1 MWNPKFVDKSALI
14 LRTDTTRHE
23 VLAHFGL
30 SEGDSMFNKKT
41 VAVLAA
47 SASLLSGL
55 AVVTPALGDTFSD
68 SLQKNKAYVEALS
81 DSSKTE
87 KDRNDL
93 KAAAKAYQLRN
104 EVTKV
109 VDEKAKAL
117 QNKLTEIN
125 HNHSDGAITDKESA
139 ELSDLKKAKDNAQ
152 NIKDLIEDGIK
163 NNASPEVMKVAKQA
177 YNEGLTF
184 TAKQILK
191 AKTLDGAKAL
201 LKAAEDSKAAQ
212 EKKEKPSKGGS
223 SSGSTSF
230 DASDSAST
238 PAVPAAP
245 VAPASPAA
253 PSTNAAPAAAPNNDV
268 AATTSRVHKKA
279 KVKASKLP
287 QTGEADVAGLLASL
301 SSLLFGGAGV
311 LSLKK
316 RS

>member
-1 MWNPKFVDKSALI
+1 MSWGLPNV
-14 LRTDTTRHE
+14 
-23 VLAHFGL
+23 GL

-55 AVVTPALGDTFSD
+55 AVVTPAFGDSFSD
-68 SLQKNKAYVEALS
+68 SLQKNKAYVESLS
-81 DSSKTE
+81 NPQKTE
-87 KDRNDL
+87 KERNDL
-93 KAAAKAYQLRN
+93 KDTAKFYQHIN
-104 EVTKV
+104 E
-109 VDEKAKAL
+109 
-117 QNKLTEIN
+117 
-125 HNHSDGAITDKESA
+125 
-139 ELSDLKKAKDNAQ
+139 
-152 NIKDLIEDGIK
+152 
-163 NNASPEVMKVAKQA
+163 VAKQA
-177 YNEGLTF
+177 DEAAKKYQNKLKDVNVKHPGGNIPEQDATELQNLLKAKTDVALKKYIIEVAKTAYDKGFTF

-201 LKAAEDSKAAQ
+201 LKAAEDAKAQ
-212 EKKEKPSKGGS
+212 QDKKEKPNNNGGGS

-253 PSTNAAPAAAPNNDV
+253 PSTNAAPAAAPNKGV
-268 AATTSRVHKKA
+268 AATTPRVHKKA

>member
-1 MWNPKFVDKSALI
+1 MWNPKFVDKSVLL

-23 VLAHFGL
+23 APAHFGL

-68 SLQKNKAYVEALS
+68 SLQKNKAYVDALNSNGKSGIDLNHLKEEAKRSQQIHTL
-81 DSSKTE
+81 DSQASE
-87 KDRNDL
+87 AERNYEN
-93 KAAAKAYQLRN
+93 KNK
-104 EVTKV
+104 EI
-109 VDEKAKAL
+109 KAKGG
-117 QNKLTEIN
+117 TVSET
-125 HNHSDGAITDKESA
+125 DGI
-139 ELSDLKKAKDNAQ
+139 ELAGLKKKAEKFRSEYNFVSERSKLAD
-152 NIKDLIEDGIK
+152 K
-163 NNASPEVMKVAKQA
+163 A

-191 AKTLDGAKAL
+191 AKTLEGAKNL
-201 LKAAEDSKAAQ
+201 LKTAEDAKAQ
-212 EKKEKPSKGGS
+212 QDKKEKPNNNGGGS

-253 PSTNAAPAAAPNNDV
+253 PSTNAAPAAVPNKGV
-268 AATTSRVHKKA
+268 AATTPRVHKKA

-287 QTGEADVAGLLASL
+287 QTGEADVVGLLASL

-316 RS
+316 RR